1 MRTSARKS
9 RRYAFSYF
17 KYLSSL
23 PTLITLPHR
32 FVGYTITKDDGA
44 YFNRTAWAAY
54 SSITDAQNDLVL
66 EVKVKLTSLHSGV
79 FFYNAQS
86 DSGNGDYI
94 ALAVKQGRV
103 EMQFDSGSGPTCH
116 DVTLTP
122 TLKYLSAMFFCWR
135 HRCGTAVE

>member
-1 MRTSARKS
+1 M
-9 RRYAFSYF
+9 
-17 KYLSSL
+17 YLKC
-23 PTLITLPHR
+23 
-32 FVGYTITKDDGA
+32 FVGYTITKDDGV

-94 ALAVKQGRV
+94 ALAVKEGRV
-103 EMQFDSGSGPTCH
+103 EMQFDSGSGPTRH
-116 DVTLTP
+116 DVTP
-122 TLKYLSAMFFCWR
+122 IS
-135 HRCGTAVE
+135 